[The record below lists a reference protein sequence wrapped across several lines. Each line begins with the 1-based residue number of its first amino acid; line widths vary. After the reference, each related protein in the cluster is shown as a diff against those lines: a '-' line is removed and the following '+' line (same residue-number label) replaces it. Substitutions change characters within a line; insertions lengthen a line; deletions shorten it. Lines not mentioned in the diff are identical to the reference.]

1 MGPITIS
8 TTRYAA
14 NANIDFQRVIAN
26 RCLPRHFPTSTLDF
40 GTFHCAQKITERLN
54 SHLATSETQQLVS
67 SSFDRTVL
75 PNGLRILTSTFR
87 HTNAVSIIFLF
98 GAGSRYETP
107 ELAGASHLF
116 EHMLF
121 KGTPNRPTPRE
132 ISEVVEGV
140 GGMINAFTDREVT
153 GYYSR
158 LAQPHYRE
166 GIDLLSDM
174 TLNSLFKDDDIVK
187 EKQVVYEEIRASF
200 DSPGARTS
208 MLLDDLLWPDQPMG
222 RDIAGTVES
231 VGAISRDAMLKY
243 LETQYVASNLV
254 VAVAGNIEHDDVVEQ
269 IGELLGGLHD
279 GEILPMFPYEPKPVI
294 KRVSIEHRP
303 TEQAHIAIGMTGLAN
318 DDEDRHALS
327 IMSVILGE
335 TMSSRLFEEVREQ
348 RGLAYDIHSGA
359 HFYSDCGAFVI
370 ESGIDPA
377 RIDEAIPV
385 ILNEVGKM
393 RDGVTEAEWKQ
404 ALELTK
410 GRMMLRMEES
420 RAVSS
425 FLGIQELLRNNVE
438 SVDEIIAKISA
449 VTMEDIKRAANRVI
463 KSENLVLA
471 IVGPFDDE
479 SHFEDMLTFD

>member
-1 MGPITIS
+1 M
-8 TTRYAA
+8 
-14 NANIDFQRVIAN
+14 
-26 RCLPRHFPTSTLDF
+26 
-40 GTFHCAQKITERLN
+40 
-54 SHLATSETQQLVS
+54 ATSETQQLVS

-87 HTNAVSIIFLF
+87 HTNAVSIMFLF

-121 KGTPNRPTPRE
+121 KGTPERPTPRQ

-140 GGMINAFTDREVT
+140 GGMLNAFTDREVT
-153 GYYSR
+153 GYYCR

-166 GIDLLSDM
+166 GIDLICDM
-174 TLNSLFKDDDIVK
+174 TLNSLFRDDDIAK

-222 RDIAGTVES
+222 RDIAGSVES
-231 VGAISRDAMLKY
+231 VGAITRDQMLEY
-243 LETQYVASNLV
+243 LKTQYVGSNTV
-254 VAVAGNIEHDDVVEQ
+254 IAVAGNIEHADVVKQ
-269 IGELLGGLHD
+269 ITEKLGDLHD
-279 GEILPMFPYEPKPVI
+279 GEILPMFAYEEKPVT
-294 KRVSIEHRP
+294 KKVALEHRP
-303 TEQAHIAIGMTGLAN
+303 TEQAHLAIGLSGFGNT
-318 DDEDRHALS
+318 DPDRHALS

-359 HFYSDCGAFVI
+359 HFFSDCGALIV

-377 RIDEAIPV
+377 RVDEAIPV
-385 ILNEVGKM
+385 ILNELAKM

-420 RAVSS
+420 RAVAS

-438 SVDEIIAKISA
+438 SVDEVIAKIAA
-449 VTMEDIKRAANRVI
+449 VTREDIKRAANRVI

-471 IVGPFDDE
+471 IVGPFDDPN
-479 SHFEDMLTFD
+479 HFEKMLKFD

>member
-1 MGPITIS
+1 MT
-8 TTRYAA
+8 
-14 NANIDFQRVIAN
+14 
-26 RCLPRHFPTSTLDF
+26 RHFPTSTLDSGAF
-40 GTFHCAQKITERLN
+40 SHTINIHRENFTESKQSN
-54 SHLATSETQQLVS
+54 LATSETQQLVS

-75 PNGLRILTSTFR
+75 PNGLRILTSTIR
-87 HTNAVSIIFLF
+87 HTNAVSIMFLF

-121 KGTPNRPTPRE
+121 KGTPTRPTPRQ

-153 GYYSR
+153 GYYCR
-158 LAQPHYRE
+158 VAQPNYRE
-166 GIDLLSDM
+166 SIDLLADM
-174 TLNSLFKDDDIVK
+174 TLNSFFNDEDIAK
-187 EKQVVYEEIRASF
+187 EKQVVYEEIRASY
-200 DSPGARTS
+200 DSPGARVS

-222 RDIAGTVES
+222 RDIAGSVES
-231 VGAISRDAMLKY
+231 VGAISREQMLEY
-243 LETQYVASNLV
+243 LETQYVGSNTV
-254 VAVAGNIEHDDVVEQ
+254 VAVAGNIEHSEVVEQ
-269 IGELLGGLHD
+269 VTELLGGLHD
-279 GEILPMFPYEPKPVI
+279 GEILPMYPYEPKPVT
-294 KRVSIEHRP
+294 KRVSLEHRP
-303 TEQAHIAIGMTGLAN
+303 TEQAHIAFGLEGFSS
-318 DDEDRHALS
+318 DDPDRHALS

-359 HFYSDCGAFVI
+359 HFFSDCGAFVV

-385 ILNEVGKM
+385 ILHELGKI
-393 RDGVTEAEWKQ
+393 REGVTEAEWKQ

-425 FLGIQELLRNNVE
+425 FLGIQELLKNKVE
-438 SVDEIIAKISA
+438 TVDDILAKIAA

-463 KSENLVLA
+463 KEENLVLS
-471 IVGPFDDE
+471 IVGPFEDAD
-479 SHFEDMLTFD
+479 HFEKMLKFD

>member
-1 MGPITIS
+1 M
-8 TTRYAA
+8 AK
-14 NANIDFQRVIAN
+14 F
-26 RCLPRHFPTSTLDF
+26 
-40 GTFHCAQKITERLN
+40 
-54 SHLATSETQQLVS
+54 ETQPLVS
-67 SSFDRTVL
+67 SAFDRTQL

-121 KGTPNRPTPRE
+121 KGTPTRPTPKE

-140 GGMINAFTDREVT
+140 GGTLNAFTDREVT
-153 GYYSR
+153 GYWCR
-158 LAQPHYRE
+158 VAQPNYRDS
-166 GIDLLSDM
+166 IDLLSDM
-174 TLNSLFKDDDIVK
+174 TLNSFFKDEDIAK
-187 EKQVVYEEIRASF
+187 EKQVVYEEIRASN
-200 DSPGARTS
+200 DSPRARVS
-208 MLLDDLLWPDQPMG
+208 MLLDELMWPNQPLG
-222 RDIAGTVES
+222 RDIAGSVES
-231 VGAISRDAMLKY
+231 VGAISREQMLEY
-243 LETQYVASNLV
+243 LKTQYVGSNTV
-254 VAVAGNIEHDDVVEQ
+254 VAVAGNIEHADVVEQ
-269 IGELLGGLHD
+269 ITSSLGGLHD
-279 GEILPMFPYEPKPVI
+279 GKILPMFPHESKPLT
-294 KRVSIEHRP
+294 KRVALEHRP
-303 TEQAHIAIGMTGLAN
+303 TEQAHIAFGLAGLSSS
-318 DDEDRHALS
+318 DPDRHALS

-359 HFYSDCGAFVI
+359 HFLSDCGALVV

-385 ILNEVGKM
+385 ILNEIGKM

-425 FLGIQELLRNNVE
+425 FLGIQELLRNKVD
-438 SVDEIIAKISA
+438 SVDEIIAKITA
-449 VTMEDIKRAANRVI
+449 VTREDIKRAANRVI
-463 KSENLVLA
+463 KSENLVLS
-471 IVGPFDDE
+471 IVGPFDDA

>member
-1 MGPITIS
+1 LT
-8 TTRYAA
+8 
-14 NANIDFQRVIAN
+14 
-26 RCLPRHFPTSTLDF
+26 RHFPTSTLDF

-153 GYYSR
+153 GYYCR

-174 TLNSLFKDDDIVK
+174 TLNSLFKDDDIAK

-243 LETQYVASNLV
+243 LETQYVSSNLV

-269 IGELLGGLHD
+269 IGELLGGLHY